1 MFFYAKFC
9 YFNRFIQ
16 AKMPSE
22 DDSEYYA
29 CVERHM
35 THVCSNAVNG
45 CLDKEGN
52 CKRGYRRREVMA
64 TTTLDENGYPI
75 YRRPNRADLKVVPH
89 NREVLL
95 DWDGHINVEYAGTS
109 YTVLYLYKYLFK
121 GNRKVKAT
129 FQELSES
136 QKVDEF
142 FMYLRGRYICSMES
156 TWKFFH
162 FQTYPATKPS
172 VSKITVKLPS
182 HVDNLLNDGMTC
194 DMGIYFARPLVF
206 AEYKYTEFFK
216 HFAYSRKLP
225 ARFRNSV
232 MWDLISITSANSGT
246 FDFQNFCI
254 DISAKFPFLH
264 GSGKRLY
271 LFSRDSTKAKSIVR
285 MNWVFPS
292 AGEIFYLRILLFN
305 LPAMSFQDYR
315 TVNNIEFKTFQLA
328 AVARNLV
335 DDDREAYLAF
345 QNVILMSTP
354 AELRSL
360 LVLLTVEGYPTLSII
375 EDEEMFRTMYDDYLH
390 LDNECIGNI
399 GLAKNKCLLDLKRR
413 FDMHGEDIMEAC
425 GFPLPI
431 ASADMTELDR
441 IRLKY
446 EPTAQKQL
454 LDQYLRN
461 SPNTD
466 EQEVAFEEVK
476 RALEENRGCF
486 IFIQGSAG
494 TGKSTFARK
503 LTALAR
509 SMGKVALGCAA
520 TALAAQVYG
529 EDEEFTTAHDLFG
542 IPVIEDN
549 EDIDHEADIVSNY
562 VKQIKK
568 LAVLLEASLVVWDEI
583 LSNHK
588 HCLAT
593 AFSVCEYFRNKVVIL
608 MGDWR
613 QCPPV
618 VRNGDMYEIVHAS
631 MKYSRYW
638 SRFRVFKFTKNLRLV
653 AAASDSS
660 SSAVAAQFVEQQKE
674 YLEMLNIIGE
684 GEDPAEL
691 QQSSVAEVYGENVQT
706 DGSRIV
712 ALPSLNATS
721 DMKEML
727 TWLFPEGFNP
737 DLMHTKAILAATNTV
752 VDEWNTVIQ
761 NLNSNIAY
769 ELCSIDKVKDIDDP
783 HGILQRMISESVLER
798 FQRPGVPNHRLV
810 LKKDDICMVM
820 RNLNKREGIAKNTR
834 VKIVHISL
842 YIIRVCTLHPTNP
855 KYYNIPRIRFTV
867 TLPYGRSIKM
877 ERRQFP
883 LRLAYSMTY
892 NKSQGQE
899 FDKVCV
905 DIRKHPFT
913 HGHLYVA
920 LSRIRIASNLRLFTN
935 PQSNSNTDEFP
946 EPPIVTNV
954 VYKQLSI

>member
-1 MFFYAKFC
+1 
-9 YFNRFIQ
+9 
-16 AKMPSE
+16 
-22 DDSEYYA
+22 
-29 CVERHM
+29 
-35 THVCSNAVNG
+35 
-45 CLDKEGN
+45 
-52 CKRGYRRREVMA
+52 
-64 TTTLDENGYPI
+64 
-75 YRRPNRADLKVVPH
+75 
-89 NREVLL
+89 
-95 DWDGHINVEYAGTS
+95 
-109 YTVLYLYKYLFK
+109 
-121 GNRKVKAT
+121 
-129 FQELSES
+129 
-136 QKVDEF
+136 
-142 FMYLRGRYICSMES
+142 
-156 TWKFFH
+156 
-162 FQTYPATKPS
+162 
-172 VSKITVKLPS
+172 
-182 HVDNLLNDGMTC
+182 
-194 DMGIYFARPLVF
+194 
-206 AEYKYTEFFK
+206 
-216 HFAYSRKLP
+216 
-225 ARFRNSV
+225 
-232 MWDLISITSANSGT
+232 
-246 FDFQNFCI
+246 
-254 DISAKFPFLH
+254 
-264 GSGKRLY
+264 
-271 LFSRDSTKAKSIVR
+271 

-431 ASADMTELDR
+431 ASAELTELDR

-446 EPTAQKQL
+446 EPSVQKQL

-466 EQEVAFEEVK
+466 EQESAFQEVK
-476 RALEENRGCF
+476 RALEEDRGCC

-529 EDEEFTTAHDLFG
+529 EEEEFTTAHDLFG

-562 VKQIKK
+562 VKQLKK
-568 LAVLLEASLVVWDEI
+568 LAVLLEASLYVWDEI

-593 AFSVCEYFRNKVVIL
+593 AFSVCEFFRNKIVIL

-638 SRFRVFKFTKNLRLV
+638 SRFRVVKFTKNLRLV

-674 YLEMLNIIGE
+674 YLDMLNIIGE
-684 GEDPAEL
+684 GKDPAEL
-691 QQSSVAEVYGENVQT
+691 PLQSSVAEVYGENVQT

-834 VKIVHISL
+834 VKIVHISQF
-842 YIIRVCTLHPTNP
+842 IIRVCTLHPTNP

-935 PQSNSNTDEFP
+935 LQSNSNTDEFP

>member
-1 MFFYAKFC
+1 MPSTPTNQSSEEDWK
-9 YFNRFIQ
+9 YFN
-16 AKMPSE
+16 
-22 DDSEYYA
+22 
-29 CVERHM
+29 CVEQNM
-35 THVCSNAVNG
+35 IHVCSNAVNG
-45 CLDKEGN
+45 CLDKNGN
-52 CKRGYRRREVMA
+52 CKRGYRSREAMES
-64 TTTLDENGYPI
+64 TTLDHNGYPI
-75 YRRPNRADLKVVPH
+75 YRRPNRDDLKVVPH

-121 GNRKVKAT
+121 GNKKVKAT
-129 FQELSES
+129 FED
-136 QKVDEF
+136 VDDSNKKDEH
-142 FMYLRGRYICSMES
+142 FMYMRGRYICSMES
-156 TWKFFH
+156 MWKFFH

-182 HVDNLLNDGMTC
+182 HVNSLFDDGKLC
-194 DMGIYFARPLVF
+194 DLSIYFARPLLL
-206 AEYKYTEFFK
+206 ANYKYTEFFT
-216 HFAYSRKLP
+216 HFAYSRKIP

-232 MWDLISITSANSGT
+232 IWNSTTLEHGIDS
-246 FDFQNFCI
+246 FNIQHFCI
-254 DISAKFPFLH
+254 DITFNFPFLQH
-264 GSGKRLY
+264 TGRGLY
-271 LFSRDSTKAKSIVR
+271 LFSRDPTKAKSIIR
-285 MNWVFPS
+285 MNWIFPS

-305 LPAMSFQDYR
+305 MPAMSFRDYR
-315 TVNNIEFKTFQLA
+315 IVNGVELQTFQLA
-328 AVARNLV
+328 AVARNYV
-335 DDDREAYLAF
+335 DDDKEAYLAF
-345 QNVILMSTP
+345 QNVLLMSTP

-375 EDEEMFRTMYDDYLH
+375 QDEDMFSSMYDDYLH
-390 LDNECIGNI
+390 HDNECIGNI
-399 GLAKNKCLLDLKRR
+399 GMAKNKCLLDLKRR
-413 FDMHGEDIMEAC
+413 FDLHGSDIMEAC

-431 ASADMTELDR
+431 ASEDMTELER

-446 EPTAQKQL
+446 EPTEQRQL
-454 LDQYLRN
+454 LEQYLRD

-466 EQEVAFEEVK
+466 EQAFAFDSIT
-476 RALEENRGCF
+476 RALEANETLV

-529 EDEEFTTAHDLFG
+529 DTEEFTTAHDLFG

-562 VKQIKK
+562 IKQHKR
-568 LAVLLEASLVVWDEI
+568 LEVLLAAQLFIWDEG

-588 HCLAT
+588 HCLST
-593 AFSVCEYFRNKVVIL
+593 AFSVCNYFRNKVLVI

-618 VRNGDMYEIVHAS
+618 VRNGDMHEIVHAS

-638 SRFRVFKFTKNLRLV
+638 PRVQIFKFTKNLRLL
-653 AAASDSS
+653 AAPNTLTPE
-660 SSAVAAQFVEQQKE
+660 AVQFRKQQSE

-684 GEDPAEL
+684 GSDPPNNDR
-691 QQSSVAEVYGENVQT
+691 SSVWEVYGDNVQF
-706 DGSRIV
+706 DGSRII
-712 ALPSLNATS
+712 ALPSIKAYS
-721 DMKEML
+721 DMKEL
-727 TWLFPEGFNP
+727 LCWLFPEGFNP
-737 DLMHTKAILAATNTV
+737 DLMHTRAILSATNTV
-752 VDEWNTVIQ
+752 VDEWNTEIQ
-761 NLNSNIAY
+761 NMNRNPAH
-769 ELCSIDKVKDIDDP
+769 ELCSIDKFKDIDDP
-783 HGILQRMISESVLER
+783 YGILQRMISESVLER
-798 FQRPGVPNHRLV
+798 FQRPGVPHHRLI

-834 VKIVHISL
+834 VKILHISPF
-842 YIIRVCTLHPTNP
+842 IVRVCTLHPTNP

-877 ERRQFP
+877 ERKQFP
-883 LRLAYSMTY
+883 LRLAYAMTY

-899 FDKVCV
+899 FDRVVV
-905 DIRKHPFT
+905 DVRKQPFT

-920 LSRIRIASNLRLFTN
+920 LSRIRIANNIRLFIEKN
-935 PQSNSNTDEFP
+935 IGLSDNDDLLFD
-946 EPPIVTNV
+946 PPIVTNV
-954 VYKQLSI
+954 VYKNLSI

>member
-1 MFFYAKFC
+1 MIFC
-9 YFNRFIQ
+9 LIRFIQ

-35 THVCSNAVNG
+35 VHVCSNAVNG
-45 CLDKEGN
+45 CLDKDGN
-52 CKRGYRRREVMA
+52 CKRGYKRREVMEC
-64 TTTLDENGYPI
+64 TTLDENGYPI

-89 NREVLL
+89 NREILL

-121 GNRKVKAT
+121 GNKKVKAT
-129 FQELSES
+129 FQELNES
-136 QKVDEF
+136 QKLDEF

-182 HVDNLLNDGMTC
+182 HVDNLLTDGMTC
-194 DMGIYFARPLVF
+194 DMGIYFARPLLF
-206 AEYKYTEFFK
+206 AEFKYTEFFK

-232 MWDLISITSANSGT
+232 MWDVFSITSANSVT

-254 DISAKFPFLH
+254 DISVTFPFLH

-271 LFSRDSTKAKSIVR
+271 LFSRDPSKPKSIVR
-285 MNWVFPS
+285 MNWIYPS

-305 LPAMSFQDYR
+305 MPAISFQDYR
-315 TVNNIEFKTFQLA
+315 TVNGIEFKTFQLA

-360 LVLLTVEGYPTLSII
+360 LVLLTTEGYPTLSII
-375 EDEEMFRTMYDDYLH
+375 QDEEMFSTMYDDYLH
-390 LDNECIGNI
+390 LDNECFGNI

-431 ASADMTELDR
+431 ASAELTELER

-446 EPTAQKQL
+446 EPSVQKQL
-454 LDQYLRN
+454 LNQYLRN

-466 EQEVAFEEVK
+466 EQESAFEEVK
-476 RALEENRGCF
+476 RALEENRGCL

-529 EDEEFTTAHDLFG
+529 EEEEFTTAHDLFG

-562 VKQIKK
+562 VKQLKK
-568 LAVLLEASLVVWDEI
+568 LSVLLAADLFIWDEI

-638 SRFRVFKFTKNLRLV
+638 SRFRVVKFTKNLRLV
-653 AAASDSS
+653 AAASDST

-684 GEDPAEL
+684 GNDPADL
-691 QQSSVAEVYGENVQT
+691 QQSSVAEVYAENVQT

-737 DLMHTKAILAATNTV
+737 DLMHTRAILAATNTV

-769 ELCSIDKVKDIDDP
+769 EMCSIDKVKDIDDP

-842 YIIRVCTLHPTNP
+842 NIIRVCTLHPTNP
-855 KYYNIPRIRFTV
+855 KYHNIPRIRFTV

-920 LSRIRIASNLRLFTN
+920 LSRIRVASNLRLFTN
-935 PQSNSNTDEFP
+935 PQSNTTTDEYA
-946 EPPIVTNV
+946 EPAIVTNV

>member
-1 MFFYAKFC
+1 
-9 YFNRFIQ
+9 
-16 AKMPSE
+16 
-22 DDSEYYA
+22 
-29 CVERHM
+29 
-35 THVCSNAVNG
+35 VNG
-45 CLDKEGN
+45 
-52 CKRGYRRREVMA
+52 
-64 TTTLDENGYPI
+64 
-75 YRRPNRADLKVVPH
+75 
-89 NREVLL
+89 
-95 DWDGHINVEYAGTS
+95 
-109 YTVLYLYKYLFK
+109 
-121 GNRKVKAT
+121 
-129 FQELSES
+129 
-136 QKVDEF
+136 
-142 FMYLRGRYICSMES
+142 
-156 TWKFFH
+156 
-162 FQTYPATKPS
+162 
-172 VSKITVKLPS
+172 
-182 HVDNLLNDGMTC
+182 
-194 DMGIYFARPLVF
+194 
-206 AEYKYTEFFK
+206 
-216 HFAYSRKLP
+216 
-225 ARFRNSV
+225 
-232 MWDLISITSANSGT
+232 
-246 FDFQNFCI
+246 
-254 DISAKFPFLH
+254 
-264 GSGKRLY
+264 
-271 LFSRDSTKAKSIVR
+271 
-285 MNWVFPS
+285 
-292 AGEIFYLRILLFN
+292 
-305 LPAMSFQDYR
+305 
-315 TVNNIEFKTFQLA
+315 IEFQTFQLA

-375 EDEEMFRTMYDDYLH
+375 QDEEMFSTMYDDYLH
-390 LDNECIGNI
+390 LDNECFGNI

-431 ASADMTELDR
+431 ASAELTELDR

-446 EPTAQKQL
+446 EPSAQKQL

-466 EQEVAFEEVK
+466 EQEFAFEEVK
-476 RALEENRGCF
+476 RALEEDRGCF

-529 EDEEFTTAHDLFG
+529 EEEEFTTAHDLFG

-562 VKQIKK
+562 VKQLKK
-568 LAVLLEASLVVWDEI
+568 LAVLLEAQLIVWDEV

-638 SRFRVFKFTKNLRLV
+638 SRFRVVKFTKNLRLV

-684 GEDPAEL
+684 GNDPAEL
-691 QQSSVAEVYGENVQT
+691 PQSSVAEVYGENVQT

-727 TWLFPEGFNP
+727 AWLFPEGFNP
-737 DLMHTKAILAATNTV
+737 DLMHTRAILAATNTV

-783 HGILQRMISESVLER
+783 YGILQRMISESVLER

-834 VKIVHISL
+834 VKIVNISP

-935 PQSNSNTDEFP
+935 PSSNTKTDEFA

-954 VYKQLSI
+954 VYKQLAI

>member
-1 MFFYAKFC
+1 MR
-9 YFNRFIQ
+9 YFVFSILHRFIQ

-52 CKRGYRRREVMA
+52 CKRGYKRREVMD

-129 FQELSES
+129 FQELNES

-246 FDFQNFCI
+246 FDFQHFCI
-254 DISAKFPFLH
+254 DISGKFPFLH

-271 LFSRDSTKAKSIVR
+271 LFSRDSTKANSIIR
-285 MNWVFPS
+285 MNWVYPS

-375 EDEEMFRTMYDDYLH
+375 QDEGMFSTMYDDYLH

-712 ALPSLNATS
+712 ALPSLNSTS
-721 DMKEML
+721 NMEEML
-727 TWLFPEGFNP
+727 AWLFPEGFNP

-834 VKIVHISL
+834 VKIVHISQFV
-842 YIIRVCTLHPTNP
+842 IRVCTLHPTNP